1 MVIGNVSAKLTIIL
15 TANLTANVSG
25 NVTDFQMALR

>member
-15 TANLTANVSG
+15 MANLTANAIG